1 MAIRKTFGAETE
13 EKALAD
19 ALQYKLDMDK
29 NGGPRIITKSNKT
42 LVELITACINESYK
56 LNKIDQ
62 STYKRKTDTLK
73 KISKSPFANKAISK
87 VSRDEVVNYLTPL
100 LENSSNLTETKKI
113 ISSNMNSINDIAQS
127 VVSKYSN
134 YKTNISLAN
143 SNFPTKQYGK
153 ISFPAGNYEALK
165 ITIGEGYGNNW
176 WCVMF
181 PPLCF
186 TNSSAGFFDDPS
198 KEKLQASLSAEEYYM
213 VNNYDKPNVK
223 IKFKLLEW
231 WNS

>member
-1 MAIRKTFGAETE
+1 MFQKKIYTFIS
-13 EKALAD
+13 
-19 ALQYKLDMDK
+19 
-29 NGGPRIITKSNKT
+29 IIFLILIISLTYCISIQNSLSNKVLRLHILANSNST
-42 LVELITACINESYK
+42 FDQELK
-56 LNKIDQ
+56 L
-62 STYKRKTDTLK
+62 
-73 KISKSPFANKAISK
+73 K
-87 VSRDEVVNYLTPL
+87 VRDEVVNYLTPL
-100 LENSSNLTETKKI
+100 LENSSNLNETKKI
-113 ISSNMNSINDIAQS
+113 ISSNMPSINDIAQS

-134 YKTNISLAN
+134 YKTNISLAT
-143 SNFPTKQYGK
+143 SNFPTKQYGN

-165 ITIGEGYGNNW
+165 IVIGEGDGNNW

-186 TNSSAGFFDDPS
+186 TNSSAGVFDDS
-198 KEKLQASLSAEEYYM
+198 SEEKLQASLSDEEYYM